1 MPIEIIILMLLSV
14 AFLAACVLLRFQFF
28 SVGKLNWLP
37 LGCVGVVLIGSVLGR
52 DFFHLSLGPLP
63 LTLDRLLLGVLW
75 LVFGWQALFNR
86 QRLTRINYVD
96 FAILIW
102 LAMITFST
110 FTHDFTIMEN
120 GPLSRLLFFNY
131 VPVLLYF
138 LTRWVRLEAADLKVV
153 ALMLVV
159 FGVYLAFTALAETR
173 GMPALVF
180 PTYIMNAE
188 EREFLGRGRGPF
200 LNPVSNGVFMAVC
213 ICSALMW
220 WPRMKSRR
228 GKLIVLAL
236 ALFISIGVYSTYT
249 RSTWLSLVVGMG
261 VFVFWPSKT
270 YQKGIMIVAATLMAI
285 ALFPVI
291 GDKIFSFKRDQDVS
305 LAEMQKSALL
315 RPLFVEIAWEM
326 VQDRP
331 VLGVGFAQYPKA
343 KYPYLQN
350 PHTTEALRD
359 TRGLMQHNVFLAYV
373 VDMGFVGLV
382 TLVGLLGAFLTAS
395 WQVWRN
401 RSLDLWVRQFA
412 LANIVLMAGYCVNGM
427 FHDVSIV
434 PMMHSLLFFWIGVVS
449 NALSRPEAFQKKVI
463 RVAPESLVVERPQ
476 RMAA

>member
-75 LVFGWQALFNR
+75 LVFGWQALFSR

>member
-1 MPIEIIILMLLSV
+1 MQIEIIILLLSV
-14 AFLAACVLLRFQFF
+14 AFLAACILLRFDFF

-75 LVFGWQALFNR
+75 LIFGWQAIFNR
-86 QRLTRINYVD
+86 QQFTRINYVD
-96 FAILIW
+96 LAILMW

-138 LTRWVRLEAADLKVV
+138 LTRWVRFEAADLKVIS
-153 ALMLVV
+153 LMLVG
-159 FGVYLAFTALAETR
+159 FGVYLAFTAIAETR
-173 GMPALVF
+173 GLPGLVF
-180 PTYIMNAE
+180 PKYIMNAE

-200 LNPVSNGVFMAVC
+200 LNPVSNGIFMAVC

-220 WPRMKSRR
+220 WPRVKSSR
-228 GKLIVLAL
+228 GKFLVLAL
-236 ALFISIGVYSTYT
+236 VLFISIGVYSTYT
-249 RSTWLSLVVGMG
+249 RSTWLSLVLGMG
-261 VFVFWPSKT
+261 VFVFWPSKA
-270 YQKGIMIVAATLMAI
+270 YQKGIMIVTATLLAI
-285 ALFPVI
+285 ALFPVV
-291 GDKIFSFKRDQDVS
+291 GDKIYSFKRDEDVT
-305 LAEMQKSALL
+305 LAEMEKSALL

-382 TLVGLLGAFLTAS
+382 TLVGLLGAFLTAC

-401 RSLDLWVRQFA
+401 RSLDLWARQFA
-412 LANIVLMAGYCVNGM
+412 LANIVLLVGYCVNGM

-434 PMMHSLLFFWIGVVS
+434 PLMHMLLFFWIGVVS
-449 NALSRPEAFQKKVI
+449 NVLSGPEAFQKKVNS
-463 RVAPESLVVERPQ
+463 VVPESLVLERPQ
-476 RMAA
+476 RIAA

>member
-86 QRLTRINYVD
+86 QL
-96 FAILIW
+96 
-102 LAMITFST
+102 ITFST

-138 LTRWVRLEAADLKVV
+138 LTRWVRFEAADLKVV

-401 RSLDLWVRQFA
+401 L
-412 LANIVLMAGYCVNGM
+412 NGM